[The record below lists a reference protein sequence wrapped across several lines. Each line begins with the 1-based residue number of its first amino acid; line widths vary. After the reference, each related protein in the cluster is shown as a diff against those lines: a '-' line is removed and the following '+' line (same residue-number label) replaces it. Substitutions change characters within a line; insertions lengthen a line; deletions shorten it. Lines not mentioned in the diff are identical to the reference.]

1 MVKCGGVAP
10 NRSRPHTPGK
20 VGREREMARPHGVFG
35 GDKYTVN
42 RRRHS
47 LSTAT

>member
-1 MVKCGGVAP
+1 MWSNVEVLHQIGAG
-10 NRSRPHTPGK
+10 HTPGK
-20 VGREREMARPHGVFG
+20 VGRERAMAHAQCVFG

>member
-1 MVKCGGVAP
+1 MSNAEVLHQIGAG
-10 NRSRPHTPGK
+10 HTPEK
-20 VGREREMARPHGVFG
+20 VGRERAMAHAQWGFG
-35 GDKYTVN
+35 GDKNTVN